1 MPVIAVAC
9 VELDGS
15 DQRPGIFIIG
25 ATNRYD
31 NISLLSSPLL
41 SITLIK
47 ACVSGGRPEVMER
60 LSITLTSLRLI
71 SYKICFLYL

>member
-1 MPVIAVAC
+1 MVQIGVP
-9 VELDGS
+9 LTGM
-15 DQRPGIFIIG
+15 II
-25 ATNRYD
+25 
-31 NISLLSSPLL
+31 SLSSPLLSSPLL
-41 SITLIK
+41 SIPLIK

>member
-15 DQRPGIFIIG
+15 DRR

-41 SITLIK
+41 SSPL
-47 ACVSGGRPEVMER
+47 
-60 LSITLTSLRLI
+60 LSLKLVFLVAGLR
-71 SYKICFLYL
+71 

>member
-15 DQRPGIFIIG
+15 DRR

-31 NISLLSSPLL
+31 NISLLSSPLLSSPLL

>member
-15 DQRPGIFIIG
+15 DRR